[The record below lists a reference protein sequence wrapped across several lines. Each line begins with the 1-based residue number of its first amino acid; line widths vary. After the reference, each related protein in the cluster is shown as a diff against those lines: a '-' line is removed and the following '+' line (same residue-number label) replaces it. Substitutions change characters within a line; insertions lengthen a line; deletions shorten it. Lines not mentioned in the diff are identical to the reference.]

1 MIQNSAADMHI
12 HSNESDGTL
21 KPEEIIRVAQKINN
35 LKAISITYHDTAQGS
50 RIALDYM
57 PKNIEVI
64 AGIEFSCE
72 RNDEE
77 VHILGYFIDVYNKFL
92 LETEEKLLNI
102 RALRIEK
109 FIEKLNGIK
118 IKISI
123 DDVYKFSTGKAVGRP
138 HVAQAIFHKGYT
150 KSVDEAYC
158 KYLIKESETYVPR
171 IKMDVE
177 QAMEVI
183 NLSGGVS
190 VIAHPSSVK
199 NRNTISEIINI
210 GIQGIEAYHPMNS
223 PDSTLKYLNLAKE
236 NNLFITGGSDFHN
249 SRQHDKASM
258 GECTVDYYQIEK
270 IKNYLKF
277 RQTML

>member
-1 MIQNSAADMHI
+1 MIQNFSADMHI

-21 KPEEIIRVAQKINN
+21 KPEEIIRVAQKIKN
-35 LKAISITYHDTAQGS
+35 LKAISITDHDTAQGS
-50 RIALDYM
+50 RIALDYTS
-57 PKNIEVI
+57 KNIEVI

-102 RALRIEK
+102 RALRMEK
-109 FIEKLNGIK
+109 FIEKLNDIK

-123 DDVYKFSTGKAVGRP
+123 EDVYKFSTGKAVGRP
-138 HVAQAIFHKGYT
+138 HVAQTVFHKGYT
-150 KSVDEAYC
+150 KSVDEAYN
-158 KYLIKESETYVPR
+158 KYLIKGSKTYVPR

-177 QAMEVI
+177 QAIKII
-183 NLSGGVS
+183 NLSGGIS

-199 NRNTISEIINI
+199 NSNTIMEIINI

-223 PDSTLKYLNLAKE
+223 AENTQRYLNLAKE

-249 SRQHDKASM
+249 SRQHDKASI
-258 GECTVDYYQIEK
+258 GECTVDYCQIEK
-270 IKNYLKF
+270 MKKYVQF
-277 RQTML
+277 